1 MWLEEEK
8 SESKGMG
15 RLSQSLVGHDEDS
28 GSCINRAR
36 GTGVASSDLCIE
48 GISVVTQVRTD
59 KRGQRQSRR
68 RSWKATVLIQVRDND
83 GPNWMVARGEKW
95 SDSGYFEGRPT
106 GFADGL
112 DEKYERKTGIKNDSK
127 VFILSN

>member
-68 RSWKATVLIQVRDND
+68 RSWKATVLIQVRDNV
-83 GPNWMVARGEKW
+83 GPNWMVALEVR
-95 SDSGYFEGRPT
+95 SGQI
-106 GFADGL
+106 L
-112 DEKYERKTGIKNDSK
+112 DILKEDQQDLQMDWMRNMRERQESRM
-127 VFILSN
+127 ILRFLS

>member
-28 GSCINRAR
+28 GSCINRAW

-68 RSWKATVLIQVRDND
+68 RSWKATVLIQVRDNV
-83 GPNWMVARGEKW
+83 GPNWMVALEVR
-95 SDSGYFEGRPT
+95 SGQI
-106 GFADGL
+106 L
-112 DEKYERKTGIKNDSK
+112 DILKEDQQDLQMDWMRNMRERQESRM
-127 VFILSN
+127 ILRFLS